1 MANATAV
8 TVVKNG
14 REQFQG
20 VFDRV
25 WEVRATI
32 NPDSLADG
40 AGDNDTIAV
49 PGVALGD
56 MVLGISL
63 GVDLA
68 GMTVT
73 GWVSAANTVTVRFQ
87 NESGTNPL
95 DLGAATIKVLVGR
108 PGW

>member
-1 MANATAV
+1 MADATSV
-8 TVVKNG
+8 VVVKDG

-20 VFDRV
+20 VFDRI

-32 NPDSLADG
+32 NADSLADG

-56 MVLGISL
+56 MVIGISL

-95 DLGAATIKVLVGR
+95 NLAETTIKVLVAR